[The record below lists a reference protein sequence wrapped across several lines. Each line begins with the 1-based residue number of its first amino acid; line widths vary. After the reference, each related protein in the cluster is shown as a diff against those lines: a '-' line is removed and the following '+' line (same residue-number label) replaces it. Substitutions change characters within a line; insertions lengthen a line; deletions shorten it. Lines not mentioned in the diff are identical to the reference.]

1 MRLAFIALILFAT
14 QALAVN
20 VYKCKGPNGEISFT
34 ETRCPDPETTEV
46 HGTYKR
52 AADAPTHYQPQEMES
67 VSRSPQQVPSAR
79 STKSERDIA
88 SDMASIAN
96 ENPRSPLGDAAR
108 SARLRLE
115 NGRGPPSERAATY
128 KREIAALQDIA
139 AGRQPGNHASSGPE
153 PSSVAVEQS
162 SERRERAANDTPS
175 RTRSCRADSAGG
187 ITCFDSEGKAS
198 HGRVDAN
205 GRANMN
211 DGTTIQRRPDG
222 VLRTTDG
229 ICVKDFQGQCQ

>member
-1 MRLAFIALILFAT
+1 MRLAFVALILFASH
-14 QALAVN
+14 AWAVN
-20 VYKCKGPNGEISFT
+20 VYKCKGPNGEVSFT
-34 ETRCPDPETTEV
+34 ETECPDPATTEV

-52 AADAPTHYQPQEMES
+52 AADAPTHYQPQEVVGGS
-67 VSRSPQQVPSAR
+67 QSIQQVSSEQSA
-79 STKSERDIA
+79 KSQRDIA

-108 SARLRLE
+108 TARLRME
-115 NGRGPPSERAATY
+115 YGPGSPSERAAIY
-128 KREIAALQDIA
+128 KREMAALQDIA
-139 AGRQPGNHASSGPE
+139 AGRQPGNHAATVPE

-162 SERRERAANDTPS
+162 IEHRDPARNNTPA
-175 RTRSCRADSAGG
+175 RTMGCKADSAGG
-187 ITCFDSEGKAS
+187 ITCFDSEGRAS

-205 GRANMN
+205 GRAHMN